1 MKRILIL
8 LIASTCLF
16 VYAMGQTTA
25 LKQIKVKG
33 NSFVIDDDKPF
44 IFRGLNTSDPDRL
57 QNIGHWNKAYFEE
70 IKNWGANVVRFP
82 IHPRAWR
89 KQGKMNYLKML
100 DEGVQWA
107 TELGIYVIMDWHS
120 IGNITLFNQYFA
132 IFKLNFCIIH
142 IHARRQRL
150 V

>member
-1 MKRILIL
+1 MKRILCL

-70 IKNWGANVVRFP
+70 MKNWGANVVHFTLLAPGARVDGETNKD
-82 IHPRAWR
+82 R
-89 KQGKMNYLKML
+89 KS
-100 DEGVQWA
+100 V
-107 TELGIYVIMDWHS
+107 V
-120 IGNITLFNQYFA
+120 
-132 IFKLNFCIIH
+132 
-142 IHARRQRL
+142 
-150 V
+150 